1 MRLNCAKLAEHMMK
15 TPPCKKI
22 LIVEDEVI
30 VSRDIRLQLEMLGY
44 DVIGETRYGEEAVDL
59 TLRLDPDLVLMD
71 IQLGGEMNGIQAGR
85 QIIEE
90 TDKPIV
96 FLTAFASGD
105 LFEQAKAISPAG
117 YILKP
122 FEERELRIILEMA
135 VYKQK
140 VEHELRLKSNALSA
154 AANAVVITDKT
165 GLIEWANRSFT
176 LNSGYSAE
184 EAFGKRPG
192 ELLKSGKHPPE
203 FYQEMWETI
212 TRGEV
217 WDGEIT
223 NKRKD
228 GTLYQ
233 ERMTITPIF
242 AASGAIT
249 HYIAIKQDITQEK
262 ALETMYLRAQ
272 RLESIGTLA
281 GGIAHDLNNILA
293 PILMS
298 GDLLLNET
306 LTPDQR
312 KMVELIHESAKRGA
326 DVVRQVLAFARGED
340 GNRTEIQLRHLI
352 VERCNV
358 SRQTFP
364 KNIQVEEQVP
374 RDLWPVQADPTQIHQ
389 VLMNLMINARDAMP
403 KGGTLTVTACNRI
416 IDKENRYLSNELKP
430 GPCVELTI
438 SDTGTGIP
446 PDIIERIFDPF
457 FTTKAPGKGSGL
469 GLSSAMGILRG
480 HKGALRVNS
489 TPGEGSTFKLFL
501 PADARKNQSPVQPE
515 LPHLPAGNQE
525 PVLVVDDEDS
535 IRWMIRNTLQSLGY
549 RVELARNGQEALEK
563 IQDRKTDPYRL
574 LLLDLMMPVMNG
586 PELVS
591 RLKPDFPELP
601 VLIMSGMLPENGL
614 EQYPGLSHLP
624 FLQKPFSI
632 ETLANLVAEQLKSG
646 PVPPPKG

>member
-1 MRLNCAKLAEHMMK
+1 MK
-15 TPPCKKI
+15 PPPCQKI

-30 VSRDIRLQLEMLGY
+30 VSRDIRLQLELLGY
-44 DVIGETRYGEEAVDL
+44 QVVGETRLGEEALEL

-71 IQLGGEMNGIQAGR
+71 IQLGGAMNGIGAGR

-90 TDKPIV
+90 TGKPIV
-96 FLTAFASGD
+96 FLTAFASGG

-122 FEERELRIILEMA
+122 FEERELRIVLEMA
-135 VYKQK
+135 MYKQK

-154 AANAVVITDKT
+154 AANAVVITDKN
-165 GLIEWANRSFT
+165 GLIEWANRAFT
-176 LNSGYSAE
+176 LNSGYSYE
-184 EAFGKRPG
+184 EALGKRPG
-192 ELLKSGKHPPE
+192 DLLKSGKHSPD
-203 FYQEMWETI
+203 FYRDMWETI

-217 WDGEIT
+217 WEGEIT
-223 NKRKD
+223 NTRKD
-228 GTLYQ
+228 GTDYQ

-242 AASGAIT
+242 AASGVIT

-262 ALETMYLRAQ
+262 ALESLYLRAQ

-293 PILMS
+293 PIIMS
-298 GDLLLNET
+298 GDLLLSEP
-306 LTPDQR
+306 LPPDQR
-312 KMVELIHESAKRGA
+312 KMVKLIQESAKRGA

-352 VERCNV
+352 LERCNV
-358 SRQTFP
+358 CRQTFP
-364 KNIQVEEQVP
+364 KNIRVDEQIP
-374 RDLWPVQADPTQIHQ
+374 GDLWPVQADPTQIHQ

-403 KGGTLTVTACNRI
+403 EGGTLTVAAGNHI
-416 IDKENRYLSNELKP
+416 IDKEDLSLKHELKP
-430 GPCVELTI
+430 GPCVVITI
-438 SDTGTGIP
+438 TDTGTGIRP
-446 PDIIERIFDPF
+446 EIIDRIFDPF

-480 HKGALRVNS
+480 HKGTLRVNS
-489 TPGEGSTFKLFL
+489 LPGEGAAFQLFL
-501 PADARKNQSPVQPE
+501 PADAPKKHETPQQD
-515 LPHLPAGNQE
+515 LPRLPAGRQE
-525 PVLVVDDEDS
+525 PILVVDDEDS

-563 IQDRKTDPYRL
+563 VLNRNGDPFRL
-574 LLLDLMMPVMNG
+574 ILLDLMMPVMNG

-591 RLKPDFPELP
+591 HLKEDAPDLP
-601 VLIMSGMLPENGL
+601 ILIMSGMLPENGF
-614 EQYPGLSHLP
+614 EQYPGLTHLP

-632 ETLANLVAEQLKSG
+632 ENLALLVAEHLSSA
-646 PVPPPKG
+646 PVPPLKG

>member
-1 MRLNCAKLAEHMMK
+1 MK